1 MRARSL
7 VQTIASFVG
16 LDGVDAKADSVY
28 TSQTPHSPFLTTAL
42 ELDTRVSRDQR
53 AKHRGAPE
61 DTADDMLHPDH
72 ACMLEYL
79 FVQSACKQT
88 VTTYNNVV

>member
-1 MRARSL
+1 MRARFL

-16 LDGVDAKADSVY
+16 LDGVDAKADSACTY
-28 TSQTPHSPFLTTAL
+28 STSQTPLCPFLTTAL

-79 FVQSACKQT
+79 FV
-88 VTTYNNVV
+88 